1 MKINTTKA
9 STEMN
14 ILISSSPPKD
24 VTAKIQKVIN
34 GCSPEDKLIIL
45 GVNRLGTIALKLHFR
60 TKEDAA
66 KSKSLNV
73 DWGQAYEGLEAHKPQ
88 YGIVVHGVPT
98 EVIDTRTPIE
108 ETVQQWEEDNAQ

>member
-9 STEMN
+9 STETN

-24 VTAKIQKVIN
+24 VTARIQKVIN
-34 GCSPEDKLIIL
+34 GCSPEDKPIIL
-45 GVNRLGTIALKLHFR
+45 GVNRLGTTALKLHFH

-66 KSKSLNV
+66 KAKSLDVN
-73 DWGQAYEGLEAHKPQ
+73 WGQAYEGLEAHKPQ

-98 EVIDTRTPIE
+98 EVIDAGIPIE
-108 ETVQQWEEDNAQ
+108 ETIKQ